1 MRAGSSRPV
10 LRLLLALLP
19 LALAWSTLRDAI
31 ESRMSWHMLGE
42 LPLLLASGWCAATL
56 VLHRVRA
63 RRWLRR
69 QRQIDWRGW
78 TTAVT
83 CSAVALVSMLPLA
96 LDAVLLWPAAA
107 AAKYVAWWLAGWLLA
122 DGWRRMDGEV
132 LLFGV
137 GNLAWMMATAG
148 LLYLDA
154 PVRLCVNYLQDDQR
168 HAGIGLVA
176 LALAVGILAL
186 RRALATPQSRG
197 AAARSPAA
205 S

>member
-1 MRAGSSRPV
+1 MRAGSSRHI

-19 LALAWSTLRDAI
+19 LALAWPALRDAI

-56 VLHRVRA
+56 VLYRVRA

-83 CSAVALVSMLPLA
+83 CSAVALVTMLPLA

-122 DGWRRMDGEV
+122 EGWRRMDGEV

-154 PVRLCVNYLQDDQR
+154 PARLCVNYLQDDQR

-176 LALAVGILAL
+176 LALALGILAL
-186 RRALATPQSRG
+186 RRALAAPQPRV
-197 AAARSPAA
+197 AAARASAA
-205 S
+205 P